1 MAENKKE
8 LTRFEKLCEK
18 NVTKYTEKKN
28 GLTYLSWTYAWQ
40 EFKKEYPN
48 ATYEIKHW
56 DGKPYLFDE
65 NLGYMVETTVST
77 GDEIHSMWLPVMNST
92 NKAQK
97 HIAYEI
103 KTASGKI
110 ITVEPATMFDINTTI
125 MRCLVKNLAM
135 FGLGLYIYAGED
147 LPEDIREYTCA
158 VCGAEVK
165 TVKIKGEVRTPKE
178 ILDTCGGMCL
188 KCYKEIYNKD
198 IQIENTTEPL
208 STKNEYT
215 LKECLKDNKVKLI
228 TSTLI
233 KPAIDYVRNKYGR
246 DFHKN
251 FIITK
256 QELKTR
262 LIAGKPLIWSIKDNQ
277 QRSSEKRTFND
288 YRKYSSREKL
298 E

>member
-1 MAENKKE
+1 MTENKKE

-97 HIAYEI
+97 NIAYEI

-125 MRCLVKNLAM
+125 MRCLVKNIAI

-147 LPEDIREYTCA
+147 LPELSETTL
-158 VCGAEVK
+158 AEK
-165 TVKIKGEVRTPKE
+165 KAEETAKKIAIMKEKIKAL
-178 ILDTCGGMCL
+178 LDKIDPAVDVSMFAKYESIDDVETLTNMGIAL
-188 KCYKEIYNKD
+188 KKI
-198 IQIENTTEPL
+198 
-208 STKNEYT
+208 
-215 LKECLKDNKVKLI
+215 
-228 TSTLI
+228 
-233 KPAIDYVRNKYGR
+233 
-246 DFHKN
+246 
-251 FIITK
+251 
-256 QELKTR
+256 
-262 LIAGKPLIWSIKDNQ
+262 
-277 QRSSEKRTFND
+277 SETQGA
-288 YRKYSSREKL
+288 
-298 E
+298 

>member
-1 MAENKKE
+1 MTENKKE

-18 NVTKYTEKKN
+18 NVSKYTEKKN

-125 MRCLVKNLAM
+125 MRCLVKNIAM

-147 LPEDIREYTCA
+147 LPEISETTLLEKK
-158 VCGAEVK
+158 AEEDEK
-165 TVKIKGEVRTPKE
+165 K
-178 ILDTCGGMCL
+178 
-188 KCYKEIYNKD
+188 
-198 IQIENTTEPL
+198 IQIMKDRIKAMLDKIDPTVDTSMFAHYEEN
-208 STKNEYT
+208 
-215 LKECLKDNKVKLI
+215 DNIEQLTAI
-228 TSTLI
+228 GMAI
-233 KPAIDYVRNKYGR
+233 KKIYE
-246 DFHKN
+246 
-251 FIITK
+251 K
-256 QELKTR
+256 QG
-262 LIAGKPLIWSIKDNQ
+262 A
-277 QRSSEKRTFND
+277 
-288 YRKYSSREKL
+288 
-298 E
+298 